1 MENLTMK
8 RNKFTERQIFNIL
21 KEGESGALIVPDLC
35 RKHGVA
41 QSTYYQ
47 WKSKYGGME
56 ASDLSRLKALE
67 EENRKLKK
75 LFADVSLQNMALKDV
90 IEKKL

>member
-1 MENLTMK
+1 MK

-21 KEGESGALIVPDLC
+21 KKGESGVLIVPDLC

-47 WKSKYGGME
+47 WK
-56 ASDLSRLKALE
+56 
-67 EENRKLKK
+67 
-75 LFADVSLQNMALKDV
+75 
-90 IEKKL
+90 

>member
-1 MENLTMK
+1 MK

-41 QSTYYQ
+41 QSTYYK
-47 WKSKYGGME
+47 WKSKYGGM
-56 ASDLSRLKALE
+56 
-67 EENRKLKK
+67 
-75 LFADVSLQNMALKDV
+75 
-90 IEKKL
+90 